1 MSIRFREEGFHL
13 DAAPGS
19 PPRVESRRGNSW
31 PPFRTLAFYL
41 GRIRAPPSP
50 PTHPT
55 SRSRPQWSVP
65 AALFS
70 LNLYQNPLANTLLG
84 KRGGPRSSLVYC
96 MGVPD
101 TARSF
106 PGWRRSGCG
115 WVGWWGSGWVD
126 GQPCSPSANADGKNV
141 DGDKPRQP
149 KNDQASKREA
159 SRLTALARRAVA
171 KPKPSAKAK
180 AKQPCRC

>member
-1 MSIRFREEGFHL
+1 MGGWVGGL
-13 DAAPGS
+13 VGGL
-19 PPRVESRRGNSW
+19 VGGW
-31 PPFRTLAFYL
+31 L
-41 GRIRAPPSP
+41 GG
-50 PTHPT
+50 
-55 SRSRPQWSVP
+55 W
-65 AALFS
+65 
-70 LNLYQNPLANTLLG
+70 
-84 KRGGPRSSLVYC
+84 
-96 MGVPD
+96 MG
-101 TARSF
+101 
-106 PGWRRSGCG
+106 G